1 MRGNVLQLNQQ
12 VYTTAFVKLS
22 WMTPKNNDQNSYKGF
37 VCVSNHKGLEKEN
50 VHLLLKKKMKLS
62 SNNI

>member
-1 MRGNVLQLNQQ
+1 
-12 VYTTAFVKLS
+12 
-22 WMTPKNNDQNSYKGF
+22 MTPKNNDQNSYKGF